1 LVDVIRQLRKTA
13 RAVAIRAPSISY
25 CESFAI
31 ANSLRFCRAA
41 CHGPPLSPIAEKS
54 LHRKAGFVRLMGGL
68 HGRRSR
74 GCRTDNSGGRHMH
87 KLIVVGFAAAAVA
100 LSAYGPS
107 QSTGRPVT
115 TPAPSDSVA
124 TQQIAALAEQVF
136 PKVGEQGA
144 YAVCGADGNV
154 SACPFTDRL
163 KARLT
168 ELRQTLLRAQNLSTT
183 REITAEMMSPVVGIA
198 HVTLFQGRT
207 KLDLWI
213 VQRDERLLVDDEMCA
228 GRKDTSIYAPFVTC
242 EAAT

>member
-1 LVDVIRQLRKTA
+1 M
-13 RAVAIRAPSISY
+13 Y
-25 CESFAI
+25 
-31 ANSLRFCRAA
+31 
-41 CHGPPLSPIAEKS
+41 
-54 LHRKAGFVRLMGGL
+54 
-68 HGRRSR
+68 
-74 GCRTDNSGGRHMH
+74 
-87 KLIVVGFAAAAVA
+87 KLILVGFAAVAVA
-100 LSAYGPS
+100 LSACGPS
-107 QSTGRPVT
+107 QSTGRPDT

-154 SACPFTDRL
+154 SACPYTDRL

-213 VQRDERLLVDDEMCA
+213 VQRDGRLLVDDEICA
-228 GRKDTSIYAPFVTC
+228 GRKDTSIYATFVAC
-242 EAAT
+242 DAAT